1 MGICPQKF
9 GPYFWGSLHLACL
22 YASDASALL
31 TFIQSFTE
39 VLPCPACRHHFSEV
53 LALVPPPK
61 EGPPLTY
68 FKWSVDV
75 HNIVSERIG
84 KEPVSFE
91 RAFELWSTCEDAPKR
106 LDLPL
111 WVFVMALIALGV
123 VCFIRNRR

>member
-61 EGPPLTY
+61 EGPPLAY

-84 KEPVSFE
+84 KKAVTVE

-106 LDLPL
+106 SDLPL
-111 WVFVMALIALGV
+111 WVFVMALIALAMALL
-123 VCFIRNRR
+123 FRNRR